1 MAERRRIETVRDL
14 RFKRIMK
21 NQRPP
26 AVAGASSTAESST
39 GRNTTAIKREAQA
52 DFEDNDN
59 EVGPGLRDEAA
70 ARLLQ
75 RRNKRNPVVSSNR
88 HSEQTRFSSN
98 RVISRSDLIALS
110 VHADTIARVMK
121 KPSPNAADWQIV
133 REALYQLPF
142 ENVDQ
147 RIVHSSGIMKQLL
160 SIEENCFHIPE
171 DVALDAQIILKR
183 WRNGDYDPHLLRG
196 IDLNQ
201 TITHVKGRGAKNVKR
216 TRHYKLEEDYNWKR
230 DDNVEGNHELFVG
243 EWWPLQ
249 ICALRDGAH
258 GELEAGISGNNAIG
272 AISVIVSGGALYPDL
287 DELDRVLYCG
297 TMGIDAPIN
306 YAADPAE
313 DREPGDRIP
322 SHNTKLLMVSY
333 NRGTKIRLF
342 RSAKSQSPYAPAEG
356 LRYDG
361 LYTIRAYEILDKK
374 NAVYRFEMIREN
386 NQPKIRG
393 DPDDPGCKPN
403 KVELAKWQ
411 GIKKTLKGER

>member
-1 MAERRRIETVRDL
+1 MCQNSRYKLCTDL
-14 RFKRIMK
+14 Y
-21 NQRPP
+21 
-26 AVAGASSTAESST
+26 T
-39 GRNTTAIKREAQA
+39 G
-52 DFEDNDN
+52 F
-59 EVGPGLRDEAA
+59 
-70 ARLLQ
+70 
-75 RRNKRNPVVSSNR
+75 SNR
-88 HSEQTRFSSN
+88 ISETTRFSSN

-110 VHADTIARVMK
+110 VHRDTIARILK
-121 KPSPNAADWQIV
+121 KPSPNTADWQTV
-133 REALYQLPF
+133 REALYKLPF

-147 RIVHSSGIMKQLL
+147 KIVHTSGVIAQLL
-160 SIEENCFHIPE
+160 RIEEGGFDIPE
-171 DVALDAQIILKR
+171 DISLDAQTILKR

-196 IDLNQ
+196 VDLNQ
-201 TITHVKGRGAKNVKR
+201 AVTHVKGRGSKNVKR

-230 DDNVEGNHELFVG
+230 DDNVEGNHDLFVG

-258 GELEAGISGNNAIG
+258 GELEAGISGNTTIG

-297 TMGIDAPIN
+297 TMGIEAQLN
-306 YAADPAE
+306 LAADPTE
-313 DREPGDRIP
+313 EFEPGDRIP
-322 SHNTKLLMVSY
+322 SHNTKLLMISY
-333 NRGTKIRLF
+333 RNGTKIRLF

-386 NQPKIRG
+386 NQPAIRG

>member
-14 RFKRIMK
+14 KFKRIMK
-21 NQRPP
+21 NQRSS
-26 AVAGASSTAESST
+26 AVAGASSAAQSST
-39 GRNTTAIKREAQA
+39 ARNTTPIKREAQA
-52 DFEDNDN
+52 ESEDNY

-75 RRNKRNPVVSSNR
+75 RRNKRNPVVASNR

-98 RVISRSDLIALS
+98 RVISRSDLIALT
-110 VHADTIARVMK
+110 VHRDTLARVMD
-121 KPSPNAADWQIV
+121 KPSPNAADWQFV
-133 REALYQLPF
+133 REALYNLPF

-147 RIVHSSGIMKQLL
+147 RIAHSSGAMKELL
-160 SIEENCFHIPE
+160 RFEKNRVDIPE
-171 DVALDAQIILKR
+171 DVSLDARMILKR
-183 WRNGDYDPHLLRG
+183 WRNGDYDHHLLRG
-196 IDLNQ
+196 VDLNQ
-201 TITHVKGRGAKNVKR
+201 TITHTKGRGAKSVKR

-258 GELEAGISGNNAIG
+258 GELEAGISGNTVIG

-322 SHNTKLLMVSY
+322 SHNTKLLMISFK
-333 NRGTKIRLF
+333 NGTKIRLF
-342 RSAKSQSPYAPAEG
+342 RSSKSQSPYAPAEG

-361 LYTIRAYEILDKK
+361 LYTIRAYELLDKK
-374 NAVYRFEMIREN
+374 NAVYRFEMIREK